1 MSASM
6 TNSETENNKPVL
18 SDRRRV
24 PELRFKEFDGE
35 WTKMKLASV
44 SDKITDG
51 THFSPQLYEQGNYK
65 YISSKNIR
73 NGYMILDDVPYV
85 SDEVHKEIYSRCD
98 VKFNDILLTKDGAST
113 GNVCLNELH
122 EEFSLLSSVAMIRC
136 DAKGSINEYVYQY
149 ICSPYGQY
157 EIRSTIAGQAITR
170 ITLEKLRGYKF
181 CFPPLPEQQKI
192 ASFLSAIDDKVQQL
206 TKKKELLENYK
217 KGVMQQLFTGQL
229 RFKAEDGN
237 DYPDWEEKRLG
248 DLIKLQGGNAFKSL
262 QFKKE
267 GIPIIRIS
275 NISNK
280 TKYLDLEKLVHYDE
294 QIKDANYIIE
304 QGDLLI
310 AMSGATTGK
319 SSISDF
325 EGKAYLNQRVG
336 LFKSITNELEY
347 GFLIQFVFSDL
358 FSNQLDGV
366 LVAGAQP
373 NISSKDIE
381 NFKLNFPCLEE
392 QQKIA
397 TYLSGIDTKIESVNT
412 QITQTQTFK
421 KGLLQLMFV

>member
-1 MSASM
+1 MSASI
-6 TNSETENNKPVL
+6 TNSEKVL
-18 SDRRRV
+18 V
-24 PELRFKEFDGE
+24 PEIRFKGFDDYWE
-35 WTKMKLASV
+35 KYRMEQLA
-44 SDKITDG
+44 DCYDG
-51 THFSPQLYEQGNYK
+51 THQTPK
-65 YISSKNIR
+65 YVASGVPFVSVENVKSYATKSKFITKEAFDKNFKTKPKK
-73 NGYMILDDVPYV
+73 GDV
-85 SDEVHKEIYSRCD
+85 I
-98 VKFNDILLTKDGAST
+98 
-113 GNVCLNELH
+113 
-122 EEFSLLSSVAMIRC
+122 M
-136 DAKGSINEYVYQY
+136 
-149 ICSPYGQY
+149 
-157 EIRSTIAGQAITR
+157 TR
-170 ITLEKLRGYKF
+170 ITAGIIGMTSIVENDDDLAYYVSVALIRKKKDIGSSFLAHRIESEGFKRELHKRIIHVA
-181 CFPPLPEQQKI
+181 FPKKINLGDLQKCVTFTPSLPEQQKI

-206 TKKKELLENYK
+206 TKKKELLEQYK